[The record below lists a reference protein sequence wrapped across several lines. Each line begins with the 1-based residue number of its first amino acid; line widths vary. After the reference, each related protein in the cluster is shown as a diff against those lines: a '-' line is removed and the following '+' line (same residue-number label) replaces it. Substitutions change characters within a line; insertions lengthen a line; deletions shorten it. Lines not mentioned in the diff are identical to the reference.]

1 MYRGLWK
8 FITRYMDNSHAVSLF
23 LPVVILGWTIAGVA
37 AGIVVCTATG
47 TDIVKAMAE
56 IICAGGYAG
65 IILGLFG
72 GAFLLYRLDL

>member
-23 LPVVILGWTIAGVA
+23 LPVMILGWTIAGVV
-37 AGIVVCTATG
+37 AGIIVCSVTG
-47 TDIVKAMAE
+47 TDIVEAMAE

-72 GAFLLYRLDL
+72 GAFFLYRIDL

>member
-1 MYRGLWK
+1 MP
-8 FITRYMDNSHAVSLF
+8 TCLF
-23 LPVVILGWTIAGVA
+23 LPVMILGWTIAGVV
-37 AGIVVCTATG
+37 AGIIVCSVTG

-72 GAFLLYRLDL
+72 GAFFLYRRDV